1 MAISARTFVKA
12 RRDRAIGAILGQLE
26 TELQGKISPEE
37 WAEVR
42 AIVLDGMNGYHD
54 SILDIMKSEDGG
66 VRNEEIFALLTSI
79 NQQTRT
85 TRARGI

>member
-26 TELQGKISPEE
+26 SELSGKISPDE

-42 AIVLDGMNGYHD
+42 AIVLEGMNSYHD
-54 SILDIMKSEDGG
+54 SILDIMKSEDGSE
-66 VRNEEIFALLTSI
+66 RNDEIFALLTTI
-79 NQQTRT
+79 NQQTRAP
-85 TRARGI
+85 RPKAV